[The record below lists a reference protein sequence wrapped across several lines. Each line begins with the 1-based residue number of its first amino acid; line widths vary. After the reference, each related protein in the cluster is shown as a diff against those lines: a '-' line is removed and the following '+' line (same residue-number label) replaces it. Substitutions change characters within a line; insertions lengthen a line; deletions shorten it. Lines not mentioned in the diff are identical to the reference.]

1 MENKHCNDCGDLVQ
15 YNGSDCGDYNID
27 INDDI
32 ICGECGIKSHCFC
45 DDCGEYVPTS
55 ECTMNDY
62 KENVDGIE
70 IDVSEVLCSKC
81 LDEPLKK

>member
-1 MENKHCNDCGDLVQ
+1 MTNKHCNECGELVEF
-15 YNGSDCGDYNID
+15 NGRACADYNID

-55 ECTMNDY
+55 HCTMNDY
-62 KENVDGIE
+62 TEVVDGIE
-70 IDVSEVLCSKC
+70 IDVSEVICDVCEENKG
-81 LDEPLKK
+81 EK